1 MARSAHLLGLQF
13 GKTVDH
19 NCVFIV
25 RGNKGLEQV
34 HAISRELAK
43 AVVKATSQ
51 LTVSLN
57 FALYDIIDVAFT
69 LSEVFNDFLKVL
81 AHEFLVRNELLSL
94 FHPWDIVFFHISHH
108 DCHSVTVVLAI
119 EDHI

>member
-25 RGNKGLEQV
+25 RGDEGLEQV
-34 HAISRELAK
+34 HAISGELAK
-43 AVVKATSQ
+43 AVVKTTSQ

-57 FALYDIIDVAFT
+57 FALYDIIDVALT
-69 LSEVFNDFLKVL
+69 LSEIFNDLLKVL
-81 AHEFLVRNELLSL
+81 AHEFLV
-94 FHPWDIVFFHISHH
+94 
-108 DCHSVTVVLAI
+108 
-119 EDHI
+119 

>member
-25 RGNKGLEQV
+25 RGNEGLEQV

-57 FALYDIIDVAFT
+57 FALYDIIDIAFT
-69 LSEVFNDFLKVL
+69 LSEVFNYFLEVL
-81 AHEFLVRNELLSL
+81 AHEFLVRNKFLMTKLQM
-94 FHPWDIVFFHISHH
+94 HPKH
-108 DCHSVTVVLAI
+108 
-119 EDHI
+119 